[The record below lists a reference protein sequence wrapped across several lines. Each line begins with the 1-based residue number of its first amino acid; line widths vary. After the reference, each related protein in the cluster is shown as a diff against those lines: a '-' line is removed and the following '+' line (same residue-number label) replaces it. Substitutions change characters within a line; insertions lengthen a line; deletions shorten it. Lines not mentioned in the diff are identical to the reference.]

1 MTLIYEK
8 LKKNISSNA
17 GKLNMKPIQFRY
29 LPGLESADGN
39 EIYYKVSYTT
49 LYKYPKES
57 LISPFYADLNFKG
70 YYIKNQ
76 KIYQRKKVKVDQ
88 NKNVYIIY
96 FTERK
101 VSMTLEDYYK
111 KIGLKSIPEDNLIF

>member
-8 LKKNISSNA
+8 LKKNRSSNA

-29 LPGLESADGN
+29 LPELESADGT

-49 LYKYPKES
+49 IYKYPKES
-57 LISPFYADLNFKG
+57 LISPFNADVNFKG
-70 YYIKNQ
+70 YYTKNQ

-88 NKNVYIIY
+88 NENFYIIY
-96 FTERK
+96 FKKKK
-101 VSMTLEDYYK
+101 VSMTLKDYYK
-111 KIGLKSIPEDNLIF
+111 KIGLKSIPEDSVIF